1 MHNLLLGKNVDI
13 NSCNQIITR
22 PLSLMFWI
30 KDHYLAEE
38 WPGSGKPVCLKT
50 RLSPDKPSFQ
60 TDAQRDAQKNEC
72 QQLQCNV
79 CLWRIYRNKKKK
91 YQITKELLALSHL
104 PSSPGFTQDIVAIFD
119 SLFNVATLERHKDSI
134 SFQHT
139 HKNIKAVKYNIVD
152 SWGIY

>member
-1 MHNLLLGKNVDI
+1 MNV
-13 NSCNQIITR
+13 NNCSVT
-22 PLSLMFWI
+22 F
-30 KDHYLAEE
+30 AFEE
-38 WPGSGKPVCLKT
+38 YI
-50 RLSPDKPSFQ
+50 
-60 TDAQRDAQKNEC
+60 E
-72 QQLQCNV
+72 
-79 CLWRIYRNKKKK
+79 IKKKK